1 MSSVIA
7 VSVGRP
13 QVREWA
19 GIGRTSIDKQNV
31 AGPVVVHPLGLEGDQ
46 VSDTQHHG
54 GPDQAVYAYAREDL
68 DFWEA
73 ELGRPIRNGQF
84 AENLTTRGLDLNATV
99 VGTRLQVGEE
109 GGALLEVAH
118 VRTPCNDFKCWM
130 GETGYDPRAWVRRF
144 TQEARPGAYLRVLA
158 TGTVRAGDE
167 LRAVEV
173 PAHGIT
179 VRDMFVALH
188 TDRRRLP
195 DLLAIENLPAKVRR
209 KVETFVLEQA
219 PSLPNAGTVI

>member
-31 AGPVVVHPLGLEGDQ
+31 TGPVVVHPLGLEGDQ
-46 VSDTQHHG
+46 VSDTRHHG

-68 DFWEA
+68 DFWEG
-73 ELGRPIRNGQF
+73 ELGAPIRDGRF
-84 AENLTTRGLDLNATV
+84 GENLTTRGLDLSGTV
-99 VGTRLQVGEE
+99 VGTRLQVERE

-130 GETGYDPRAWVRRF
+130 GETGYDARAWVRRF
-144 TQEARPGAYLRVLA
+144 TRAARPGAYLRVLA
-158 TGTVRAGDE
+158 TGTVRAGDD
-167 LRAVEV
+167 LRVVEV
-173 PAHGIT
+173 PGHGIT
-179 VRDMFVALH
+179 VRDMFLALH
-188 TDRRRLP
+188 TDRDRLP
-195 DLLAIENLPAKVRR
+195 DLLAIEHLPAQIRR
-209 KVETFVLEQA
+209 KVETFVLA
-219 PSLPNAGTVI
+219 